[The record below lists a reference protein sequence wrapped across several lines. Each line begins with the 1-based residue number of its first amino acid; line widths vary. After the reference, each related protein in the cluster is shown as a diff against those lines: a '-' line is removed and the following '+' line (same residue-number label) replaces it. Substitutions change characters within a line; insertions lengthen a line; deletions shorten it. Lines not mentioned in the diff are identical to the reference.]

1 MIQPVISKSGYT
13 YIYSSY
19 INSILLSPSENE
31 YVDID
36 MDKNAYEYYK
46 QKDFFLRENNFF
58 EKKIPNME
66 IEYDTSCIESELAN
80 LNQLLI
86 EVTDECNLSCK
97 YCSYGDLYSNQD
109 ERNRG
114 KQEFNNV
121 KILIDYLI
129 SLWKSYR
136 NISFNNTI
144 NIGFFGGEPLVN
156 MILIE
161 KIINY
166 LNAVKIKGITFVY
179 NLTTNAILLPKYM
192 NYLVENDVHLLIS
205 IDGSKQNNIYR
216 VKKEGKE
223 SFDIVF
229 ANIKKLK
236 DNHPNYF
243 DSNVNFNSVLHDKNS
258 VDQIYSYIKTNIDKT
273 PYISELNRNGI
284 AEDKKEEFNR
294 MFHSKEDSIKQAVN
308 CGSSYLKEIADD
320 SHIVQLDIFM
330 QSYFGNTYKTIP
342 DLFFQDKDIK
352 YFPTSTCV
360 PFSKK
365 IFLTVQGKILPCE
378 KVGQQY
384 PLGYVRDG
392 KINLDSKEV
401 KQLYLKLYTP
411 IVDKCKKCLLWK
423 NCEICVFY
431 LPKDEEGQTVCPY
444 YLGNEDVNRYFSTY
458 IYALEKHP
466 DLLDRIEN
474 EILID

>member
-129 SLWKSYR
+129 SLR
-136 NISFNNTI
+136 
-144 NIGFFGGEPLVN
+144 
-156 MILIE
+156 
-161 KIINY
+161 
-166 LNAVKIKGITFVY
+166 
-179 NLTTNAILLPKYM
+179 
-192 NYLVENDVHLLIS
+192 
-205 IDGSKQNNIYR
+205 
-216 VKKEGKE
+216 
-223 SFDIVF
+223 
-229 ANIKKLK
+229 
-236 DNHPNYF
+236 
-243 DSNVNFNSVLHDKNS
+243 SN
-258 VDQIYSYIKTNIDKT
+258 
-273 PYISELNRNGI
+273 
-284 AEDKKEEFNR
+284 
-294 MFHSKEDSIKQAVN
+294 
-308 CGSSYLKEIADD
+308 
-320 SHIVQLDIFM
+320 
-330 QSYFGNTYKTIP
+330 
-342 DLFFQDKDIK
+342 LFFLIFSSREEENEGQICL
-352 YFPTSTCV
+352 YSFLARITAQALSQS

-365 IFLTVQGKILPCE
+365 T
-378 KVGQQY
+378 
-384 PLGYVRDG
+384 
-392 KINLDSKEV
+392 NAA
-401 KQLYLKLYTP
+401 T
-411 IVDKCKKCLLWK
+411 
-423 NCEICVFY
+423 
-431 LPKDEEGQTVCPY
+431 
-444 YLGNEDVNRYFSTY
+444 
-458 IYALEKHP
+458 
-466 DLLDRIEN
+466 
-474 EILID
+474 

>member
-258 VDQIYSYIKTNIDKT
+258 VDQIYSYIKTNFDKT

-444 YLGNEDVNRYFSTY
+444 YLGN
-458 IYALEKHP
+458 
-466 DLLDRIEN
+466 
-474 EILID
+474 

>member
-1 MIQPVISKSGYT
+1 
-13 YIYSSY
+13 
-19 INSILLSPSENE
+19 
-31 YVDID
+31 
-36 MDKNAYEYYK
+36 
-46 QKDFFLRENNFF
+46 
-58 EKKIPNME
+58 
-66 IEYDTSCIESELAN
+66 
-80 LNQLLI
+80 
-86 EVTDECNLSCK
+86 
-97 YCSYGDLYSNQD
+97 
-109 ERNRG
+109 
-114 KQEFNNV
+114 
-121 KILIDYLI
+121 
-129 SLWKSYR
+129 
-136 NISFNNTI
+136 
-144 NIGFFGGEPLVN
+144 

-258 VDQIYSYIKTNIDKT
+258 VDQIYSYIKTNFDKT

-342 DLFFQDKDIK
+342 DLFSKIKISNIFQQAPV
-352 YFPTSTCV
+352 YL
-360 PFSKK
+360 
-365 IFLTVQGKILPCE
+365 FLK
-378 KVGQQY
+378 
-384 PLGYVRDG
+384 
-392 KINLDSKEV
+392 
-401 KQLYLKLYTP
+401 
-411 IVDKCKKCLLWK
+411 
-423 NCEICVFY
+423 
-431 LPKDEEGQTVCPY
+431 
-444 YLGNEDVNRYFSTY
+444 RYF
-458 IYALEKHP
+458 
-466 DLLDRIEN
+466 
-474 EILID
+474 

>member
-66 IEYDTSCIESELAN
+66 IEYDTSCI
-80 LNQLLI
+80 
-86 EVTDECNLSCK
+86 
-97 YCSYGDLYSNQD
+97 YSNQD

-258 VDQIYSYIKTNIDKT
+258 VDQF
-273 PYISELNRNGI
+273 I
-284 AEDKKEEFNR
+284 A
-294 MFHSKEDSIKQAVN
+294 
-308 CGSSYLKEIADD
+308 
-320 SHIVQLDIFM
+320 
-330 QSYFGNTYKTIP
+330 T
-342 DLFFQDKDIK
+342 
-352 YFPTSTCV
+352 
-360 PFSKK
+360 
-365 IFLTVQGKILPCE
+365 
-378 KVGQQY
+378 
-384 PLGYVRDG
+384 
-392 KINLDSKEV
+392 
-401 KQLYLKLYTP
+401 
-411 IVDKCKKCLLWK
+411 
-423 NCEICVFY
+423 
-431 LPKDEEGQTVCPY
+431 
-444 YLGNEDVNRYFSTY
+444 
-458 IYALEKHP
+458 
-466 DLLDRIEN
+466 
-474 EILID
+474 

>member
-1 MIQPVISKSGYT
+1 
-13 YIYSSY
+13 
-19 INSILLSPSENE
+19 
-31 YVDID
+31 
-36 MDKNAYEYYK
+36 
-46 QKDFFLRENNFF
+46 
-58 EKKIPNME
+58 ME

-216 VKKEGKE
+216 VKRKGK
-223 SFDIVF
+223 S
-229 ANIKKLK
+229 L
-236 DNHPNYF
+236 
-243 DSNVNFNSVLHDKNS
+243 
-258 VDQIYSYIKTNIDKT
+258 
-273 PYISELNRNGI
+273 
-284 AEDKKEEFNR
+284 
-294 MFHSKEDSIKQAVN
+294 SI
-308 CGSSYLKEIADD
+308 
-320 SHIVQLDIFM
+320 
-330 QSYFGNTYKTIP
+330 
-342 DLFFQDKDIK
+342 
-352 YFPTSTCV
+352 
-360 PFSKK
+360 
-365 IFLTVQGKILPCE
+365 
-378 KVGQQY
+378 
-384 PLGYVRDG
+384 
-392 KINLDSKEV
+392 
-401 KQLYLKLYTP
+401 LYLL
-411 IVDKCKKCLLWK
+411 ISK
-423 NCEICVFY
+423 N
-431 LPKDEEGQTVCPY
+431 
-444 YLGNEDVNRYFSTY
+444 
-458 IYALEKHP
+458 
-466 DLLDRIEN
+466 
-474 EILID
+474 

>member
-1 MIQPVISKSGYT
+1 MYYFKVIDNDVYKFKVNYDLASVQKYLYYLAIDLGKTVHS
-13 YIYSSY
+13 
-19 INSILLSPSENE
+19 N
-31 YVDID
+31 YVTEKPH
-36 MDKNAYEYYK
+36 KNADKIYK
-46 QKDFFLRENNFF
+46 TYNVKYFGKSKDFKPLFKVDCE
-58 EKKIPNME
+58 
-66 IEYDTSCIESELAN
+66 
-80 LNQLLI
+80 
-86 EVTDECNLSCK
+86 EVVRPS
-97 YCSYGDLYSNQD
+97 LY
-109 ERNRG
+109 
-114 KQEFNNV
+114 K
-121 KILIDYLI
+121 
-129 SLWKSYR
+129 
-136 NISFNNTI
+136 
-144 NIGFFGGEPLVN
+144 
-156 MILIE
+156 LIE

-258 VDQIYSYIKTNIDKT
+258 VDQIYSYIKTNFDKT